1 MSTPPSRSRWV
12 WQLLEP
18 IHAVTYFDEDAH
30 EAFERAGLRGFWR
43 GYFAGRA
50 APLGETGSDV
60 VAACFYGFQ
69 RDFVARAIPSIW
81 SIVTPAEA
89 LAARR
94 RGAVAA
100 LDRAIPDR
108 TAERAMEVV
117 TALRSALD
125 AAEPRGRPLFA
136 ANAALPWPSDPV
148 AALWHA
154 ATLIRE
160 HRGDGHV
167 LALTNADVG
176 PCDAHVLRLAAD
188 GSPPATIRPYR
199 GWGEE
204 DWLAA
209 AERLRA
215 RGWIDDRGRL
225 TPSGAFAKED
235 IEAATDRLAANV
247 TDQLTDDQLQT
258 LSEVL
263 LPVVTELRD
272 REIIPYPNP
281 IGVTFP
287 GTSAIR
293 SEPISPVAGR
303 TDPPQ

>member
-1 MSTPPSRSRWV
+1 MSTSLRRSRWV

-18 IHAVTYFDEDAH
+18 IHAVTYFAEDAH

-43 GYFAGRA
+43 GYFAGRS

-60 VAACFYGFQ
+60 VAACFYGFH

-100 LDRAIPDR
+100 LDRAIPEEI
-108 TAERAMEVV
+108 AERAMEVV
-117 TALRSALD
+117 AALCPALD
-125 AAEPRGRPLFA
+125 DIERRGRPLFA
-136 ANAALPWPSDPV
+136 ANAGLPWPSDPV

-154 ATLIRE
+154 ATLVRE

-167 LALTNADVG
+167 IALTNADVG
-176 PCDAHVLRLAAD
+176 PCEAHVLRIAAD
-188 GSPPATIRPYR
+188 GSPPETIQPYR
-199 GWGEE
+199 GWGED

-209 AERLRA
+209 GGRLRS

-225 TPSGAFAKED
+225 TPSGASARED
-235 IEAATDRLAANV
+235 IEAATDRLAATL
-247 TDQLTDDQLQT
+247 TDQLTDDELDT

-263 LPVVTELRD
+263 MPVVTELRD
-272 REIIPYPNP
+272 RAVIPYPNP

-287 GTSAIR
+287 GASNA
-293 SEPISPVAGR
+293 
-303 TDPPQ
+303 

>member
-1 MSTPPSRSRWV
+1 MSTSLTRSRWV

-18 IHAVTYFDEDAH
+18 IHAITYFAEDAH
-30 EAFERAGLRGFWR
+30 EAFESAGLRGFWR

-81 SIVTPAEA
+81 SIVSPAEA

-100 LDRAIPDR
+100 LDRAIPDEI
-108 TAERAMEVV
+108 AKRAPEVV
-117 TALRSALD
+117 TALWSALD
-125 AAEPRGRPLFA
+125 DAERRGRPLFA
-136 ANAALPWPSDPV
+136 ANAALPWPSDPT

-167 LALTNADVG
+167 LALANAEVG
-176 PCDAHVLRLAAD
+176 PCEAHVLRLAAD
-188 GSPPATIRPYR
+188 GSPPETIRPYR
-199 GWGEE
+199 GWDED

-209 AERLRA
+209 GDRLRA
-215 RGWIDDRGRL
+215 RGWIDDRGHS
-225 TPSGAFAKED
+225 TPSGAFARDD
-235 IEAATDRLAANV
+235 IEAATDRLAATV
-247 TDQLTDDQLQT
+247 TDLLTDDQLQT
-258 LSEVL
+258 LSEIL
-263 LPVVTELRD
+263 MPVVTELRD
-272 REIIPYPNP
+272 RAVIPYPNP

-287 GTSAIR
+287 GVSNA
-293 SEPISPVAGR
+293 
-303 TDPPQ
+303 